1 MNMKQ
6 NPKTDLMLMRI
17 CLSMVVILYTVLPGD
32 VELGTPI
39 SYNSLGSTLMIV
51 IQIAVVF
58 IAGVYVDRR
67 LEQRGDK

>member
-1 MNMKQ
+1 
-6 NPKTDLMLMRI
+6 
-17 CLSMVVILYTVLPGD
+17 MVVILYTVLPGD